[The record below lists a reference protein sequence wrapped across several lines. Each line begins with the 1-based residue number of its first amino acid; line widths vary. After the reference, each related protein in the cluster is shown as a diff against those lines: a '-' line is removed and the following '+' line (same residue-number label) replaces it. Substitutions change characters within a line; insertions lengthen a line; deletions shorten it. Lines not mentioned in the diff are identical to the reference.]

1 MCQIAAMAASSQTH
15 ISAAEQ
21 STAAQLGGTLFR
33 HRGWL
38 PILFLGVPLVAP
50 GNMSLRLWVIGLLL
64 IGIGES
70 WRMAGVAAAGSTTR
84 RRSRGVQRL
93 VTYGVFAWS
102 RNPLYAGNFLIWL
115 GFAIISGVFWFL
127 PIVVL
132 LFAFEYSFI
141 VRYEEGVLESTFGE
155 AYLIYKQQT
164 PRWIPRPPH
173 GRVAGEHD
181 WPQAWRSEVSTFM
194 QYVVL
199 LIAFVLKSRYSI
211 GGRITP

>member
-1 MCQIAAMAASSQTH
+1 MAASPHPH

-21 STAAQLGGTLFR
+21 STAAQIGGALFR

-38 PILFLGVPLVAP
+38 PILFLGVPLVFP
-50 GNMSLRLWVIGLLL
+50 GHMSAHLWIAGLVL
-64 IGIGES
+64 IGIGEA

-115 GFAIISGVFWFL
+115 GFAIISGVFWFF

-155 AYLIYKQQT
+155 AYLIYKRET
-164 PRWIPRPPH
+164 PRWIPRLSSAS
-173 GRVAGEHD
+173 VVGEYD
-181 WPQAWRSEVSTFM
+181 WPQAWRSEISTFL

-199 LIAFVLKSRYSI
+199 LFALVLKSRYSM
-211 GGRITP
+211 GGRIAP

>member
-1 MCQIAAMAASSQTH
+1 MAVSPHSDL
-15 ISAAEQ
+15 SAAEQ
-21 STAAQLGGTLFR
+21 TTAAQIGGTLFR

-38 PILFLGVPLVAP
+38 PILFLGVPLVSP
-50 GNMSLRLWVIGLLL
+50 GHMSPRLWIAGLVL
-64 IGIGES
+64 IALGEA
-70 WRMAGVAAAGSTTR
+70 WRLTGVAAAGSTTR

-141 VRYEEGVLESTFGE
+141 VRYEEGVLESTFGDE
-155 AYLIYKQQT
+155 YLRYKQET
-164 PRWIPRPPH
+164 PRWIPRPPSA
-173 GRVAGEHD
+173 GVAGEYD
-181 WPQAWRSEVSTFM
+181 WPQAWRSEISTFL

-199 LIAFVLKSRYSI
+199 LVAFVVKSRYSI
-211 GGRITP
+211 GGRIVV

>member
-1 MCQIAAMAASSQTH
+1 MAVSPHSDL
-15 ISAAEQ
+15 SAAEQ
-21 STAAQLGGTLFR
+21 TTAAQIGGTLFR

-38 PILFLGVPLVAP
+38 PILFLGVPLVFP
-50 GNMSLRLWVIGLLL
+50 GHMSPQLWIGGLVLIARGEAWRLT
-64 IGIGES
+64 
-70 WRMAGVAAAGSTTR
+70 GVAAAGSTTR

-141 VRYEEGVLESTFGE
+141 VRYEEGVLESTFGDE
-155 AYLIYKQQT
+155 YLRYKQET
-164 PRWIPRPPH
+164 PRWLPRPPRD
-173 GRVAGEHD
+173 GVAGEYD
-181 WPQAWRSEVSTFM
+181 WPQAWRSEISTFL

-199 LIAFVLKSRYSI
+199 LVAFVVKSRYSI
-211 GGRITP
+211 GGRIV